1 MFPRLRVL
9 LRGPASEAAPLPSA
23 DLSLHSQQVTGD
35 TIPPLY
41 ILEPPQIPAGRCP
54 GLGRGLV
61 RQQVSAPV
69 TPPGRHATGQVTEL
83 DITPLTHLRFRA
95 GNEPS

>member
-35 TIPPLY
+35 TIPLYTYRSLPRSLLADVRDWDAVWFGSRSLPQSPL
-41 ILEPPQIPAGRCP
+41 LGDMPQAR
-54 GLGRGLV
+54 
-61 RQQVSAPV
+61 
-69 TPPGRHATGQVTEL
+69 
-83 DITPLTHLRFRA
+83 
-95 GNEPS
+95 

>member
-61 RQQVSAPV
+61 RQQVPAPV
-69 TPPGRHATGQVTEL
+69 TPAGRHATGQVTEL
-83 DITPLTHLRFRA
+83 ETNLR
-95 GNEPS
+95 ED